1 MTKFKYD
8 DWLMQFINDDWYI
21 QINTS
26 ENNIIFD
33 EVIQLHE
40 KWLDSQDYHNFIKE
54 NEEKLAIDNLPGF
67 LENEEVCKTDE
78 YIKSFISGVFHLR
91 IDGLYNIASD
101 YVNAFN
107 EISQHSFNAVDES
120 GIDVA
125 INKAF
130 LELSEKYYEELI
142 TIVRNTEVP
151 DEFKY
156 CWRDLLE
163 LVKRFNSYESREDKL
178 DVAYQLLDYLT
189 TTIDGFDDL
198 SIDLTDE
205 MIESSNDFI
214 ALLIKFEIIFDRLIL
229 LKEHIEYQ
237 YVEQKGLP
245 DNFYRMNILDRYKE
259 IETFKIMNEED

>member
-1 MTKFKYD
+1 MTKFKYE

-33 EVIQLHE
+33 EVIKLHE
-40 KWLDSQDYHNFIKE
+40 KWLDSLEYDTFISE
-54 NEEKLAIDNLPGF
+54 NKKSVPIDNLPGF
-67 LENEEVCKTDE
+67 LENEDVCKTNE

-91 IDGLYNIASD
+91 INGLYNVASD
-101 YVNAFN
+101 YVNIFN
-107 EISQHSFNAVDES
+107 EIDKNSFNAVDES
-120 GIDVA
+120 GIDVV

-142 TIVRNTEVP
+142 SIVRNTEVP

-163 LVKRFNSYESREDKL
+163 LVKRFSKYESKEEKL

-189 TTIDGFDDL
+189 STIDGFDDL

-205 MIESSNDFI
+205 MIESSNTFI
-214 ALLIKFEIIFDRLIL
+214 ALLIKYEIIFDRLIL

-245 DNFYRMNILDRYKE
+245 ENFYRINIIDRYKE
-259 IETFKIMNEED
+259 IEAFKIMNEEE